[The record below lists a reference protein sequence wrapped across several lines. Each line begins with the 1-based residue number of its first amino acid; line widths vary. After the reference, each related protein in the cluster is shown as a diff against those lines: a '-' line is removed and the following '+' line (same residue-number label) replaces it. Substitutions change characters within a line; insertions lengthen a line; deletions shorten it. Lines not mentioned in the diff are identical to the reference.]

1 MYNHVVALPVE
12 QVGHRISSW
21 PAGPGTELSA
31 GAAGSLRTMSFSSPP
46 GPLEHARSQT
56 DE

>member
-12 QVGHRISSW
+12 RVGHRISSW